1 MSRTPDGNSDR
12 SRLAK
17 IVSSVR
23 LTVKR
28 LGWLHT
34 LLWSSASLGRRFST
48 HIFVVALHPI
58 DEDEG
63 RDDPNAV
70 GLDGHVLT
78 PDEVL
83 GFFKHSEGYSYSRAF
98 ANAALARGDRCFG
111 LLENERLVW
120 YCWYAR
126 ESAPVFD
133 DVEVVSEFP
142 FLYAYNAYTDAAHR
156 GRGLHR
162 IGVVASGRFFA
173 REGYRAI
180 TAYMEAHNLPP
191 LIAARAM
198 GERFVGFIVLRR
210 GAQRVRWFATRG
222 CRDAGFRIQRRSSE
236 ASLPWAADE
245 RGDPTLDRRQKPVGV
260 LNRNRPSASAR

>member
-1 MSRTPDGNSDR
+1 VSRTPESGSDH
-12 SRLAK
+12 SRLAN
-17 IVSSVR
+17 IASSVR
-23 LTVKR
+23 ITAKR

-34 LLWSSASLGRRFST
+34 LLWSSASLGRRFSI
-48 HIFVVALHPI
+48 HIFVVTVHDI
-58 DEDEG
+58 DENEG

-70 GLDGHVLT
+70 GFEGHLLT

-83 GFFKHSEGYSYSRAF
+83 RSFNRTEGYSYSRAF
-98 ANAALARGDRCFG
+98 AIDALARGDRCFG
-111 LLENERLVW
+111 LFEGERLVW

-126 ESAPVFD
+126 ASAPAFD
-133 DVEVVSEFP
+133 DVDVVSEFP
-142 FLYAYNAYTDAAHR
+142 FLYAYNAYTDADRR

-198 GERFVGFIVLRR
+198 GERFVGFVVLRR

-222 CRDAGFRIQRRSSE
+222 CRDAVFRIQCRSSE
-236 ASLPWAADE
+236 TSLRWAANE
-245 RGDPTLDRRQKPVGV
+245 DRR
-260 LNRNRPSASAR
+260 AS

>member
-1 MSRTPDGNSDR
+1 MSRTPDGHSDR
-12 SRLAK
+12 SRLAN

-63 RDDPNAV
+63 RDDPNAA
-70 GLDGHVLT
+70 GLEGRVLT
-78 PDEVL
+78 PDEIL
-83 GFFKHSEGYSYSRAF
+83 GFFNRTEGYSYSRAF
-98 ANAALARGDRCFG
+98 AIDALARGDRCFG
-111 LLENERLVW
+111 LFEDERLVW

-133 DVEVVSEFP
+133 DVDVVTEFP
-142 FLYAYNAYTDAAHR
+142 FLYAYNAHTDAAHR

-180 TAYMEAHNLPP
+180 TAYIEAHNLPP

-198 GERFVGFIVLRR
+198 GERFVGFVVLRR
-210 GAQRVRWFATRG
+210 GANRVRWFATRG
-222 CRDAGFRIQRRSSE
+222 CRDAAFRYSTPIVRGEPTMGRR
-236 ASLPWAADE
+236 
-245 RGDPTLDRRQKPVGV
+245 RRPAGG
-260 LNRNRPSASAR
+260 LLIPNRPSASAR